1 MIDCLKCINSAC
13 CKLIIEVDRDEYNRL
28 VDLGLKDKMET
39 YTDIFL
45 KQNAKYKNH
54 RS

>member
-13 CKLIIEVDRDEYNRL
+13 CKLTVEVDRAEYNRL

-45 KQNAKYKNH
+45 KQNAKYKKP
-54 RS
+54 